1 MNLIKAKLRI
11 KNSTVQKIVQAAYG
25 RSVLCYFGI
34 LLVVNGVWDLE
45 KISNQEYFQR
55 RSVLGFSN
63 NVSNEQIKGKTA
75 HWFARPLPS
84 IIVDLIE
91 RQKLL
96 P

>member
-45 KISNQEYFQR
+45 KISNQEYFNVDR
-55 RSVLGFSN
+55 FLASAKMSAMSRSKAKPPIGLLG
-63 NVSNEQIKGKTA
+63 
-75 HWFARPLPS
+75 P
-84 IIVDLIE
+84 
-91 RQKLL
+91 
-96 P
+96 